1 MDDIQM
7 LNIMRFFHL
16 LIYRLGGVGQAFGES
31 IADRTALKLS
41 VGNDLGTIGTFI
53 FSNGIA
59 DLLHLIVR
67 KVMMGFAG
75 GGSMAAG
82 RAVFFPFG
90 VDGGGVYC
98 PIGKVGSVFGFVMRA
113 EIVGVKVRF
122 GQAGFDG
129 FNAAAQLLVSAEGTG
144 ISLYDQLFGN

>member
-1 MDDIQM
+1 M

-31 IADRTALKLS
+31 IADRTVLKLDM
-41 VGNDLGTIGTFI
+41 GNDLGTSGTFV
-53 FSNGIA
+53 FGDGIA
-59 DLLHLIVR
+59 DLLDLIVR

-75 GGSMAAG
+75 GSAASG

-90 VDGGGVYC
+90 VYGGSIYC
-98 PIGKVGSVFGFVMRA
+98 PVSKVRCSFGFVMSA
-113 EIVGVKVRF
+113 EIVGIKIGF
-122 GQAGFDG
+122 SQADFDG